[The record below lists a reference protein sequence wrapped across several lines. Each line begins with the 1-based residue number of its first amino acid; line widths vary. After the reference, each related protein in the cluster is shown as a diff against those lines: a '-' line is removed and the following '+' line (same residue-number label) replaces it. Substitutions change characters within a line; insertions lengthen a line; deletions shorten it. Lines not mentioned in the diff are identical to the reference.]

1 MSTIAAIATPLALG
15 GVSMIRISGSG
26 AFSIAERVF
35 SPISGEKL
43 SDKAGY
49 TACYGNFVGS
59 TGETV
64 DDGIALVFHAPH
76 SYTGEDVVELS
87 CHGGVCITREI
98 LRLVLD
104 AGASLAESGEF
115 SKRAFLN
122 GKMSLTQAEGVID
135 LIHSKSMQAARSAH
149 SQMDGALYR
158 RISGMKEALL
168 AIAGH
173 LSAWADYPEEDLEE
187 VESSDLL
194 GQLSALQR
202 ESKKLLATFDSGK
215 LLREG
220 VETVLVGKPNV
231 GKSTLMN
238 LLSGAEK
245 SIVTSIAGTTRD
257 VVEETVQ
264 LGDVLLRLADTA
276 GIHETDDVV
285 EQVGVKRAI
294 DRIETAGLVLAVF
307 DYSLPLSEE
316 DKQLT
321 EVLEKQEVPV
331 LALLH
336 KTDLA
341 GQMDEE
347 YLRAHYP
354 NLVMTSKDDPES
366 LTRIEEAVTRLLHLT
381 GFDPSQG
388 ILANER
394 QRGCAVLA
402 DRAIGEAVDA
412 LQAGMTLDAVD
423 LSVEEALDAL
433 LTLTGERVTEAVV
446 DQVFHNFCVGK

>member
-1 MSTIAAIATPLALG
+1 
-15 GVSMIRISGSG
+15 
-26 AFSIAERVF
+26 
-35 SPISGEKL
+35 
-43 SDKAGY
+43 
-49 TACYGNFVGS
+49 
-59 TGETV
+59 
-64 DDGIALVFHAPH
+64 
-76 SYTGEDVVELS
+76 
-87 CHGGVCITREI
+87 
-98 LRLVLD
+98 
-104 AGASLAESGEF
+104 
-115 SKRAFLN
+115 
-122 GKMSLTQAEGVID
+122 
-135 LIHSKSMQAARSAH
+135 
-149 SQMDGALYR
+149 
-158 RISGMKEALL
+158 MKEALL

-194 GQLSALQR
+194 GQLLALQK